1 MLRISA
7 QTLKLEVAL
16 PSYTV
21 GRFSIWVWLVMKTLM
36 QDCSGLCSSW
46 ALLGFLWNWGIRRCA
61 LHFRFE
67 LIPDVV
73 KNSHHTGLQF
83 PDSNGERNKQPVL
96 FWPLIGSNSG
106 WRGQCQLFHNR
117 DNQTSPL
124 PLLPIGTS
132 ERHTKDVLKP
142 DQWTFGLINFISR
155 EDIIG
160 CWLPRTSLSLE
171 RGSEVTLTWRQI
183 MSTSWQ
189 LSENHQTVQL
199 SQANPSLLFTNQF
212 NCPTQFLFFS
222 PISTFL
228 TFDDK
233 LAKPQNIQ
241 NQKSSQE
248 ITSME
253 NHLSNFICYYA
264 SLPPQP
270 LPSL

>member
-7 QTLKLEVAL
+7 QTPKLEVAL

-61 LHFRFE
+61 LHFRSE
-67 LIPDVV
+67 IISDVV
-73 KNSHHTGLQF
+73 KLTPQNSHHTGLQF

-155 EDIIG
+155 EDIIA
-160 CWLPRTSLSLE
+160 CWLPRTSLHLE
-171 RGSEVTLTWRQI
+171 RGPEKWVWERSPDGSDETKDSKSICGSKLMAYV
-183 MSTSWQ
+183 
-189 LSENHQTVQL
+189 
-199 SQANPSLLFTNQF
+199 LLKMA
-212 NCPTQFLFFS
+212 P
-222 PISTFL
+222 
-228 TFDDK
+228 
-233 LAKPQNIQ
+233 
-241 NQKSSQE
+241 E
-248 ITSME
+248 IA
-253 NHLSNFICYYA
+253 LCR
-264 SLPPQP
+264 
-270 LPSL
+270 

>member
-1 MLRISA
+1 
-7 QTLKLEVAL
+7 
-16 PSYTV
+16 
-21 GRFSIWVWLVMKTLM
+21 
-36 QDCSGLCSSW
+36 
-46 ALLGFLWNWGIRRCA
+46 
-61 LHFRFE
+61 
-67 LIPDVV
+67 
-73 KNSHHTGLQF
+73 
-83 PDSNGERNKQPVL
+83 
-96 FWPLIGSNSG
+96 
-106 WRGQCQLFHNR
+106 
-117 DNQTSPL
+117 
-124 PLLPIGTS
+124 
-132 ERHTKDVLKP
+132 
-142 DQWTFGLINFISR
+142 
-155 EDIIG
+155 
-160 CWLPRTSLSLE
+160 LPRTSLSLE